1 MLDFRTDVRYINRS
15 SLQRNAAVNSIT
27 PKLFFSSSM
36 FASIKRLTSH
46 SAVYGISTILG
57 RAISFLLLP
66 LYTHYLSQ
74 EAYGVVSLVLA
85 YLGIMTII
93 STYGV
98 DAAFLRYYILAGS
111 DEAKRNIFNT
121 GFWSVLLMSA
131 AILFGS
137 FLFATPLADWLLDS
151 AAYRNIILLM
161 AGILLFDSMMI
172 IPFLLLRAEERS
184 TLFVILKIANVIVN
198 FLTTYFFVV
207 KLNRGVSGVFEAN
220 LISSVFTFLTVL
232 PVSLRHLRPAMRR
245 TVYLDLLKFG
255 LPYLPSTLSVYFVD
269 VIDRFILKQLTDV
282 ATVGLYS
289 AGCKLGM
296 LMNLMIAAFR
306 FAWHPFFLSTS
317 KEPNAKAIF
326 SRIFT
331 LFMLVCAVCLLGAS
345 LFIDELVRFKIG
357 TKTLF
362 GAEYWD
368 STSVVPAILL
378 AYIFFG
384 AYVNFII
391 GIHLEKKTQYLPF
404 ITGLAAAV
412 KIGST
417 YALVPL
423 LGMNG
428 AALGTTLA
436 YLAMATALYIV
447 AQRLYYIHYEWMRL
461 AKLLLTTAAVF
472 VLGYWIWTAP
482 WQKTLLLIAFPLTL
496 FLMGFFE
503 KGELQRLSSIFKR
516 RRVQEQTPP
525 NQSTA
530 TIQDEP

>member
-1 MLDFRTDVRYINRS
+1 
-15 SLQRNAAVNSIT
+15 
-27 PKLFFSSSM
+27 M
-36 FASIKRLTSH
+36 FDSIKRLTSH

-66 LYTHYLSQ
+66 LYTHYLSK
-74 EAYGVVSLVLA
+74 EAYGIVSLVLA

-93 STYGV
+93 STYGL
-98 DAAFLRYYILAGS
+98 DAAFLRYYILAGH
-111 DEAKRNIFNT
+111 EEEKRNIFNT

-131 AILFGS
+131 VILLGS
-137 FLFATPLADWLLDS
+137 FLFATPLANWLLDS
-151 AAYRNIILLM
+151 ASYRYVIILM

-184 TLFVILKIANVIVN
+184 ALFVILKVSNVMVN

-207 KLNRGVSGVFEAN
+207 KLGRGVTGVFEAN

-232 PVSLRHLRPAMRR
+232 PISLRHLRPTMRR

-345 LFIDELVRFKIG
+345 LFINELVRFQIG

-362 GAEYWD
+362 GQDYWN
-368 STSVVPAILL
+368 STSVVPAVLL

-412 KIGST
+412 KIAAT

-436 YLAMATALYIV
+436 YIAMATALYIV
-447 AQRLYYIHYEWMRL
+447 AQRLYYINYEWKRL
-461 AKLLLTTAAVF
+461 AKLVLATAAVF
-472 VLGYWIWTAP
+472 ILGYWFWTAP
-482 WQKTLLLIAFPLTL
+482 WQKAVLLIAFPITL
-496 FLMGFFE
+496 FLIGFFE
-503 KGELQRLSSIFKR
+503 KGELQRLSAIFKKR
-516 RRVQEQTPP
+516 GSQQHALL
-525 NQSTA
+525 NQQPL
-530 TIQDEP
+530 TIQDE

>member
-1 MLDFRTDVRYINRS
+1 
-15 SLQRNAAVNSIT
+15 
-27 PKLFFSSSM
+27 
-36 FASIKRLTSH
+36 
-46 SAVYGISTILG
+46 
-57 RAISFLLLP
+57 
-66 LYTHYLSQ
+66 
-74 EAYGVVSLVLA
+74 
-85 YLGIMTII
+85 MTII

-98 DAAFLRYYILAGS
+98 DAAFLRYYILAGH
-111 DEAKRNIFNT
+111 EEEKRDIFNT
-121 GFWSVLLMSA
+121 GFWSILLMSA
-131 AILFGS
+131 MILFIS
-137 FLFATPLADWLLDS
+137 FLFAAPLADWLLDS
-151 AAYRNIILLM
+151 ASYRYVIILM

-184 TLFVILKIANVIVN
+184 TLFVVLKVTNVIVN
-198 FLTTYFFVV
+198 FLTTYYFVV
-207 KLNRGVSGVFEAN
+207 NLGRGVEGVFEAN
-220 LISSVFTFLTVL
+220 LLSSVFTFVTVL
-232 PVSLRHLRPAMRR
+232 PVSLRHLRPTMRR
-245 TVYLDLLKFG
+245 AVYMDLLKFG
-255 LPYLPSTLSVYFVD
+255 LPYLPSTLSVYLVD

-326 SRIFT
+326 ARIFT
-331 LFMLVCAVCLLGAS
+331 WFMLVCAVCFLGAS
-345 LFIDELVRFKIG
+345 HFINELVRFQIG
-357 TKTLF
+357 SKTLF
-362 GAEYWD
+362 DEDYWN

-391 GIHLEKKTQYLPF
+391 GIHLKKKTHYLPF

-412 KIGST
+412 KIAAT

-436 YLAMATALYIV
+436 YMAMALALYIV
-447 AQRLYYIHYEWMRL
+447 AQRLYYIRYEWIRL
-461 AKLLLTTAAVF
+461 VKLVLTTAVVF

-482 WQKTLLLIAFPLTL
+482 WQKATLLIAFPMVL

-503 KGELQRLSSIFKR
+503 KGELKRVSALFRKGGAREQRRTEKQSSI
-516 RRVQEQTPP
+516 VQE
-525 NQSTA
+525 
-530 TIQDEP
+530 EL

>member
-1 MLDFRTDVRYINRS
+1 
-15 SLQRNAAVNSIT
+15 
-27 PKLFFSSSM
+27 M

-66 LYTHYLSQ
+66 LYTHYLPQ

-98 DAAFLRYYILAGS
+98 DAAFLRYYILAGK
-111 DEAKRNIFNT
+111 EEEKRDIFNT
-121 GFWSVLLMSA
+121 GFWSILLMSTM
-131 AILFGS
+131 ILFIS
-137 FLFATPLADWLLDS
+137 FFFASPLADWLLDS
-151 AAYRNIILLM
+151 ASYRDVIILM

-184 TLFVILKIANVIVN
+184 TLFVILKVANVIVN

-207 KLNRGVSGVFEAN
+207 NLGRGVEGVFEAN
-220 LISSVFTFLTVL
+220 LISSVFTFVTVL
-232 PVSLRHLRPAMRR
+232 PVSLRHLRPTMRR
-245 TVYLDLLKFG
+245 TVYMDLLKFG
-255 LPYLPSTLSVYFVD
+255 LPYLPSTLSVYLVD

-326 SRIFT
+326 ARIFT
-331 LFMLVCAVCLLGAS
+331 LFMLVCALCFLGAS
-345 LFIDELVRFKIG
+345 LFIDEFVHLKIG
-357 TKTLF
+357 AKTLF
-362 GAEYWD
+362 GKDYWD

-391 GIHLEKKTQYLPF
+391 GIHLEKKTYYLPF
-404 ITGLAAAV
+404 ITGLAAVV
-412 KIGST
+412 KIAGT
-417 YALVPL
+417 YALVPI

-436 YLAMATALYIV
+436 YLAMAVALYV
-447 AQRLYYIHYEWMRL
+447 FAQKLYYIQYEWTRL
-461 AKLLLTTAAVF
+461 VKLVLITAAVF
-472 VLGYWIWTAP
+472 VLGYWIWPAP
-482 WQKTLLLIAFPLTL
+482 WQKAILLAAFPIAL

-503 KGELQRLSSIFKR
+503 KGELQRVSALFKR
-516 RRVQEQTPP
+516 RGKQQLSRNQEP
-525 NQSTA
+525 A
-530 TIQDEP
+530 TIQDES

>member
-1 MLDFRTDVRYINRS
+1 
-15 SLQRNAAVNSIT
+15 
-27 PKLFFSSSM
+27 M

-66 LYTHYLSQ
+66 LYTHYLTQ

-111 DEAKRNIFNT
+111 EEEKHHIFNT
-121 GFWSVLLMSA
+121 GFWSILLMSA
-131 AILFGS
+131 SIL
-137 FLFATPLADWLLDS
+137 LFSILLATPLANWLLDS
-151 AAYRNIILLM
+151 AAYKNIIILM

-184 TLFVILKIANVIVN
+184 TLFVILKVANVIVN
-198 FLTTYFFVV
+198 FVATYYFVV
-207 KLNRGVSGVFEAN
+207 KLGRGVTGVFEAN
-220 LISSVFTFLTVL
+220 LLSSLFTFATVL
-232 PVSLRHLRPAMRR
+232 PVSLRHLRPSMRR
-245 TVYLDLLKFG
+245 AVYWDLLKFG
-255 LPYLPSTLSVYFVD
+255 LPYLPSTLSVYLVD
-269 VIDRFILKQLTDV
+269 VIDRFILKQLTDLD
-282 ATVGLYS
+282 TVGLYS

-326 SRIFT
+326 SRILT
-331 LFMLVCAVCLLGAS
+331 LFMLVCALCFLGAS
-345 LFIDELVRFKIG
+345 LFINELVRFKIG

-362 GAEYWD
+362 GADYWN
-368 STSVVPAILL
+368 STSVVPTILL

-391 GIHLEKKTQYLPF
+391 GIHLEKKTYYLPF
-404 ITGLAAAV
+404 ITGLGAIV
-412 KIGST
+412 KIAST

-436 YLAMATALYIV
+436 YLTMAIALYIV
-447 AQRLYYIHYEWMRL
+447 AQRLYYISYEWTRL
-461 AKLLLTTAAVF
+461 LKLFLSTAMVF

-482 WQKTLLLIAFPLTL
+482 WQKAGLLVAFPFTLLLI
-496 FLMGFFE
+496 GFFE
-503 KGELQRLSSIFKR
+503 KGELNRAAVIFKR
-516 RRVQEQTPP
+516 RGSQQITSSKQQP
-525 NQSTA
+525 T
-530 TIQDEP
+530 TIQDES

>member
-1 MLDFRTDVRYINRS
+1 
-15 SLQRNAAVNSIT
+15 
-27 PKLFFSSSM
+27 M
-36 FASIKRLTSH
+36 FESIKRLTSH

-66 LYTHYLSQ
+66 LYTHYLSK
-74 EAYGVVSLVLA
+74 EAYGIVSLVLA
-85 YLGIMTII
+85 YLGVMTII

-98 DAAFLRYYILAGS
+98 DAAFLRYYILAGH
-111 DEAKRNIFNT
+111 EEEKRNIFNT

-131 AILFGS
+131 VILLGS
-137 FLFATPLADWLLDS
+137 FLLATPLAGWLLDS
-151 AAYRNIILLM
+151 ASYRHIIILM

-184 TLFVILKIANVIVN
+184 ALFVVLKVANVIVN
-198 FLTTYFFVV
+198 FGATWFFVV
-207 KLNRGVSGVFEAN
+207 KLGRGVTGVFEAN
-220 LISSVFTFLTVL
+220 LISSVFTFVTVL
-232 PVSLRHLRPAMRR
+232 PVSLRHLRPVMRR

-296 LMNLMIAAFR
+296 LMSLLIAAFR

-317 KEPNAKAIF
+317 KEPNGRAIF
-326 SRIFT
+326 ARIFT
-331 LFMLVCAVCLLGAS
+331 LFLLVCAVCLLGAS

-357 TKTLF
+357 EKTLF
-362 GAEYWD
+362 GAGYWS

-391 GIHLEKKTQYLPF
+391 GIHLEKKTHYLPF
-404 ITGLAAAV
+404 ITGLAAVV
-412 KIGST
+412 KIAAT
-417 YALVPL
+417 YALVPV

-436 YLAMATALYIV
+436 YVTMATALYIV
-447 AQRLYYIHYEWMRL
+447 AQRLYYIPYEWTRL
-461 AKLLLTTAAVF
+461 VKLVLATAAVF

-482 WQKTLLLIAFPLTL
+482 WQKAGLLVLFPVTL
-496 FLMGFFE
+496 FIIGFFE
-503 KGELQRLSSIFKR
+503 KGELQRISALFRKR
-516 RRVQEQTPP
+516 GSQQQLRQEKQP
-525 NQSTA
+525 S
-530 TIQDEP
+530 TIQDEM

>member
-1 MLDFRTDVRYINRS
+1 
-15 SLQRNAAVNSIT
+15 
-27 PKLFFSSSM
+27 M

-98 DAAFLRYYILAGS
+98 DAAFLRYYILAGH
-111 DEAKRNIFNT
+111 EEEKCHIFNT

-131 AILFGS
+131 IILLSS
-137 FLFATPLADWLLDS
+137 FLFATPLAGWLLDS
-151 AAYRNIILLM
+151 NSYRHIIILM

-184 TLFVILKIANVIVN
+184 ALFVILKVANVMVN
-198 FLTTYFFVV
+198 FGATWFFVV
-207 KLNRGVSGVFEAN
+207 KLGRGVTGVFEAN

-232 PVSLRHLRPAMRR
+232 PVSLRHLRPTMRR

-317 KEPNAKAIF
+317 KEPNARAIF
-326 SRIFT
+326 ARIFT
-331 LFMLVCAVCLLGAS
+331 LFMLVCAVCFLGAS
-345 LFIDELVRFKIG
+345 LFINELVRFQIG
-357 TKTLF
+357 SQTLF
-362 GAEYWD
+362 GEDYWN
-368 STSVVPAILL
+368 STSVVPAVLL

-391 GIHLEKKTQYLPF
+391 GIHLEKKTHYLPF

-412 KIGST
+412 KIAAT
-417 YALVPL
+417 YALVPV

-436 YLAMATALYIV
+436 YIAMATALYMV
-447 AQRLYYIHYEWMRL
+447 AQRLYYIRYEWNRL
-461 AKLLLTTAAVF
+461 LKLVLATAVVF

-482 WQKTLLLIAFPLTL
+482 WQKAILLIAFPMVL
-496 FLMGFFE
+496 FLIGFFE
-503 KGELQRLSSIFKR
+503 RGEMKRVASLFKR
-516 RRVQEQTPP
+516 RSTQQLPQT
-525 NQSTA
+525 NQQPSP
-530 TIQDEP
+530 IQNES

>member
-1 MLDFRTDVRYINRS
+1 
-15 SLQRNAAVNSIT
+15 
-27 PKLFFSSSM
+27 M

-98 DAAFLRYYILAGS
+98 DAAFLRYYILAGH
-111 DEAKRNIFNT
+111 EEEKRHIFNT
-121 GFWSVLLMSA
+121 GFWSILLMSTVV
-131 AILFGS
+131 LFMS
-137 FLFATPLADWLLDS
+137 FLFAAPLAGWLLDNVD
-151 AAYRNIILLM
+151 YQYVILLM
-161 AGILLFDSMMI
+161 GGILLFDSMSI

-184 TLFVILKIANVIVN
+184 RMYAALKVANVIVN
-198 FLTTYFFVV
+198 FLATYWLVI
-207 KLNRGVSGVFEAN
+207 KLGRGVSGVFESN
-220 LISSVFTFLTVL
+220 LISSAFTFVTLL
-232 PVSLRHLRPAMRR
+232 PVSLRHLRPTMRR
-245 TVYLDLLKFG
+245 AVYMDLLKFG
-255 LPYLPSTLSVYFVD
+255 LPYLPSTLSVFLVD
-269 VIDRFILKQLTDV
+269 VIDRFILKQLTDLD
-282 ATVGLYS
+282 TVGLYS

-326 SRIFT
+326 ARIFT
-331 LFMLVCAVCLLGAS
+331 LFMLVCAVCFLGAS

-357 TKTLF
+357 AKTLF
-362 GAEYWD
+362 GPDYWN

-378 AYIFFG
+378 AYVFFG

-391 GIHLEKKTQYLPF
+391 GIHLEKKTYYLPF
-404 ITGLAAAV
+404 ITGLAAVV
-412 KIGST
+412 KIAGT
-417 YALVPL
+417 YAFVPL

-428 AALGTTLA
+428 AALGTTLG
-436 YLAMATALYIV
+436 YLTMAIALYII
-447 AQRLYYIHYEWMRL
+447 AQRLYYIEYEWTRL
-461 AKLLLTTAAVF
+461 VKLVLVAAAVF
-472 VLGYWIWTAP
+472 VLGYWIWPAP
-482 WQKTLLLIAFPLTL
+482 WQKAVLLIAFPIAL

-503 KGELQRLSSIFKR
+503 KGELKRVSALFRKGRLAEQHRTEKQSS
-516 RRVQEQTPP
+516 V
-525 NQSTA
+525 
-530 TIQDEP
+530 IQGEL

>member
-1 MLDFRTDVRYINRS
+1 
-15 SLQRNAAVNSIT
+15 
-27 PKLFFSSSM
+27 M

-66 LYTHYLSQ
+66 LYTHYLPQ

-93 STYGV
+93 STYGI

-111 DEAKRNIFNT
+111 EEEKRQIFNT

-131 AILFGS
+131 LILCIS
-137 FLFATPLADWLLDS
+137 FFFATPLAGWLLDND
-151 AAYRNIILLM
+151 AYRNVIMLM

-184 TLFVILKIANVIVN
+184 SLFVILKVTNVIIN
-198 FLTTYFFVV
+198 FWATYFFVV
-207 KLNRGVSGVFEAN
+207 TLGRGVTGVFEAN

-232 PVSLRHLRPAMRR
+232 PVSLRHLRPTMRR

-296 LMNLMIAAFR
+296 LMSLLIAAFR

-317 KEPNAKAIF
+317 KEPNAQVIF
-326 SRIFT
+326 ARIFT
-331 LFMLVCAVCLLGAS
+331 LFMLVCAVCLLSAS

-357 TKTLF
+357 AKTLF
-362 GAEYWD
+362 GAEYWN

-391 GIHLEKKTQYLPF
+391 GIHLEKKTHYLPF
-404 ITGLAAAV
+404 ITGLATVV
-412 KIGST
+412 KIAAT

-436 YLAMATALYIV
+436 YIAMATALYIV
-447 AQRLYYIHYEWMRL
+447 AQRLYYIHYEWKRL
-461 AKLLLTTAAVF
+461 VKLVFATAAVF

-482 WQKTLLLIAFPLTL
+482 WQKAILLVAFPITL

-503 KGELQRLSSIFKR
+503 KGELQRVSALFR
-516 RRVQEQTPP
+516 RNNSRQQLQTEKPTPTVQD
-525 NQSTA
+525 NL
-530 TIQDEP
+530 

>member
-1 MLDFRTDVRYINRS
+1 
-15 SLQRNAAVNSIT
+15 
-27 PKLFFSSSM
+27 M

-46 SAVYGISTILG
+46 SAVYGVSTILG

-66 LYTHYLSQ
+66 LYTHYLTQ

-93 STYGV
+93 STYGL
-98 DAAFLRYYILAGS
+98 DAAFLRYYILAGT
-111 DEAKRNIFNT
+111 EEEKRHIFNT

-131 AILFGS
+131 AILLGS
-137 FLFATPLADWLLDS
+137 FLFATPLAGWLLDS
-151 AAYRNIILLM
+151 AAYRHIIMLM
-161 AGILLFDSMMI
+161 AGILLFDSIMI

-184 TLFVILKIANVIVN
+184 RLFVILKVANVIVN
-198 FLTTYFFVV
+198 FLTTYVFVV

-220 LISSVFTFLTVL
+220 LISSIFTFLTVL
-232 PVSLRHLRPAMRR
+232 PISLRHLRPSMRR
-245 TVYLDLLKFG
+245 AVYLDLLKFG

-269 VIDRFILKQLTDV
+269 VIDRFILKQLTNV

-296 LMNLMIAAFR
+296 LMSLLIAAFR

-317 KEPNAKAIF
+317 KEPNAQAIF
-326 SRIFT
+326 ARIFT
-331 LFMLVCAVCLLGAS
+331 LFLLVCAVCLLGVS
-345 LFIDELVRFKIG
+345 LFIEELVRFKIG
-357 TKTLF
+357 EKTLF
-362 GAEYWD
+362 GAKYWG

-391 GIHLEKKTQYLPF
+391 GIHLEKKTHYLPF
-404 ITGLAAAV
+404 ITGLAAVV
-412 KIGST
+412 KIAAT

-436 YLAMATALYIV
+436 YMAMATALYLV
-447 AQRLYYIHYEWMRL
+447 AQRLYYIRYEWNRL
-461 AKLLLTTAAVF
+461 AKLVLTTAAVF
-472 VLGYWIWTAP
+472 VLGYWIWPAP
-482 WQKTLLLIAFPLTL
+482 WQKAILLIAFPLTL
-496 FLMGFFE
+496 FLIGFFE
-503 KGELQRLSSIFKR
+503 KGELQRLSTVFKKR
-516 RRVQEQTPP
+516 RSQQHALP
-525 NQSTA
+525 NQEPLTL
-530 TIQDEP
+530 QDE